1 MSQTPPP
8 VREADF
14 LTVDTSDEAEIGL
27 RFDLFL
33 RLLHSYLNGLPCL
46 RELQKARR
54 RWKARTA
61 SREAF
66 GNFGID
72 PKHWYTFHH
81 GGRNEAQFNIGL
93 WPTYL
98 RVGLGFEFT
107 LKKGGDPSI
116 VQLAYACFT
125 NVVHAK
131 RSEIERFVVDNQL
144 EIEWADNKH
153 GPVQFIPTGDV
164 LGWVLEPPQEPGWI
178 FIGRLLRRDQDAGV
192 LENPAALGNVMK
204 VVLCGF
210 RPIWEETQVMAHGL

>member
-8 VREADF
+8 VRETDF
-14 LTVDTSDEAEIGL
+14 LTVDTSDEAEIGR
-27 RFDLFL
+27 RFDLFV
-33 RLLHSYLNGLPCL
+33 RLLHSYLNQLPCL
-46 RELQKARR
+46 RELQKVRR

-61 SREAF
+61 STDAF

-93 WPTYL
+93 WPGYL

-125 NVVHAK
+125 NVVHSK
-131 RSEIERFVVDNQL
+131 LSEFERFVVDNQL
-144 EIEWADNKH
+144 EIEWADNEF
-153 GPVQFIPTGDV
+153 GPIQFIRTGDV
-164 LGWVLEPPQEPGWI
+164 VGWLLEPPQEPGWI

-192 LENPAALGNVMK
+192 LENPAVLGNVMK
-204 VVLCGF
+204 AVLCGF